1 MDKDGIQVDKNGR
14 IVYNIPPQASAMFR
28 SPTPSPTLMFCSGI
42 TFALASP
49 HWVLSGTI
57 PCFIGPYGAGVMHL
71 LNMREMGVGMGLM
84 LSIFACDL
92 W

>member
-1 MDKDGIQVDKNGR
+1 MVVLCIISHHRPVRCSDHGL
-14 IVYNIPPQASAMFR
+14 
-28 SPTPSPTLMFCSGI
+28 TPSPTLMFFSGI

>member
-1 MDKDGIQVDKNGR
+1 MVVLCIISQDGPR
-14 IVYNIPPQASAMFR
+14 R
-28 SPTPSPTLMFCSGI
+28 SSDHLPDLPSLNLSSGI

-57 PCFIGPYGAGVMHL
+57 PCFIGPYGAGVTQL